1 MQQLKFNKNTKAN
14 REILKKKDAVA
25 DELLT
30 KKEIKDII
38 KKLNVGME
46 EFSYYLGYFL
56 SYYELLL

>member
-30 KKEIKDII
+30 KKEIKER
-38 KKLNVGME
+38 VVH
-46 EFSYYLGYFL
+46 LGND
-56 SYYELLL
+56 S